1 MSFGVLA
8 GEISPGASLNGLL
21 DLQFNLRGVTSRS
34 LSFPLIGDTFELCL
48 EGPLTYYKYGERNEN
63 GMAQDK
69 QGEQNCLLEGVQS

>member
-63 GMAQDK
+63 GMA
-69 QGEQNCLLEGVQS
+69 